1 MLGAHLLLFASFV
14 VQRDQYNWR
23 VLVLFDGGCPMCRR
37 TVRRLHRLDWLHR
50 LTFADATDAGRRER
64 LAPGL
69 TEAEIMREMWV
80 VEPGGRYGGFEGVR
94 RISRAVPLLWPLY
107 VIGSIPGIRQIGQAI
122 YRRIAANR
130 IRQGKCTDEFC
141 VP

>member
-1 MLGAHLLLFASFV
+1 
-14 VQRDQYNWR
+14 
-23 VLVLFDGGCPMCRR
+23 VLFDGGCPMCRN

-50 LTFADATDAGRRER
+50 LTFADATDAARRER

-69 TEAEIMREMWV
+69 TEAEIMREMYV
-80 VEPGGRYGGFEGVR
+80 VEPGGRYGGFSGVL
-94 RISRAVPLLWPLY
+94 RIARVVPLLWPFFLIAS
-107 VIGSIPGIRQIGQAI
+107 VPGIRQIGHAV

-130 IRQGKCTDEFC
+130 IRRGRCTDEFC

>member
-1 MLGAHLLLFASFV
+1 
-14 VQRDQYNWR
+14 
-23 VLVLFDGGCPMCRR
+23 MCRR
-37 TVRRLHRLDWLHR
+37 SVRRLHRLDWLHR
-50 LTFADATDAGRRER
+50 LTFADGTDAERRER

-69 TEAEIMREMWV
+69 TEVEIMREMWV

-94 RISRAVPLLWPLY
+94 RISRAVPLLWPFWIVASL
-107 VIGSIPGIRQIGQAI
+107 PGIRQIGDAV

-130 IRQGKCTDEFC
+130 IRRGKCTDEFC

>member
-1 MLGAHLLLFASFV
+1 M
-14 VQRDQYNWR
+14 
-23 VLVLFDGGCPMCRR
+23 LVLFDGGCPMCRR
-37 TVRRLHRLDWLHR
+37 TVRRLHRLDWLNR
-50 LTFADATDAGRRER
+50 LAFADATDAGRRER

-107 VIGSIPGIRQIGQAI
+107 VAGSMPGIRQIGHAI

-130 IRQGKCTDEFC
+130 IRHGKCTDEFC

>member
-1 MLGAHLLLFASFV
+1 
-14 VQRDQYNWR
+14 

-50 LTFADATDAGRRER
+50 LTFADATDPERRER

-69 TEAEIMREMWV
+69 TEAEVMREMWV
-80 VEPGGRYGGFEGVR
+80 VEPGRRRGGFDAML
-94 RISRAVPLLWPLY
+94 RISGAVPVLWPFFVVASLPGFRE
-107 VIGSIPGIRQIGQAI
+107 IGAAV

-130 IRQGKCTDEFC
+130 IRRGKCTDEFC
-141 VP
+141 LR

>member
-1 MLGAHLLLFASFV
+1 M
-14 VQRDQYNWR
+14 
-23 VLVLFDGGCPMCRR
+23 LVLFDGGCPMCRR
-37 TVRRLHRLDWLHR
+37 TARRLHRLDWLHR
-50 LTFADATDAGRRER
+50 LTFADATDPARRER

-80 VEPGGRYGGFEGVR
+80 VEPAGRHGGFTAVL
-94 RISRAVPLLWPLY
+94 RISRVVPLLWP
-107 VIGSIPGIRQIGQAI
+107 VWIVGSLPGIRQIGNAV

-130 IRQGKCTDEFC
+130 TRRGKCTDEFC

>member
-1 MLGAHLLLFASFV
+1 
-14 VQRDQYNWR
+14 

-37 TVRRLHRLDWLHR
+37 TARRLHRVDWLNR
-50 LTFADATDAGRRER
+50 LTFADGTDAGRRER
-64 LAPGL
+64 FAPGL
-69 TEAEIMREMWV
+69 TEAQIMREMWV
-80 VEPGGRYGGFEGVR
+80 VEPGRRSGGFDAVL
-94 RISRAVPLLWPLY
+94 RISSAVPLLWPFFL
-107 VIGSIPGIRQIGQAI
+107 VASLPGIRQTGHAV